1 MNPLLQLLGMLILLV
16 PTVLSIV
23 VLVIL
28 VRGLLRLQEDLRT
41 VRAELSWRPD
51 ENEQAV

>member
-16 PTVLSIV
+16 PTTLSIV

-28 VRGLLRLQEDLRT
+28 VRGLRRLQDELSA
-41 VRAELSWRPD
+41 VRAEVRRPPG
-51 ENEQAV
+51 ENDQAV